1 MQEELIKIMNLAER
15 RFSVDES
22 DRKEDFVVRSMLVI
36 YPEMTVS
43 EIKFSIGVL
52 IKISKITT
60 KILFNLGKNNKCCII
75 S

>member
-1 MQEELIKIMNLAER
+1 MQEELIKIMNLAEH

-60 KILFNLGKNNKCCII
+60 KILFNIGKNNKCCII

>member
-15 RFSVDES
+15 RFLIGDAEL
-22 DRKEDFVVRSMLVI
+22 KEDFVIKSMLVI

>member
-15 RFSVDES
+15 RFLIDES

-52 IKISKITT
+52 IKISKLST
-60 KILFNLGKNNKCCII
+60 KILFNLSKNKNCCII

>member
-15 RFSVDES
+15 RFLIDES

>member
-15 RFSVDES
+15 RFLIGDAEL
-22 DRKEDFVVRSMLVI
+22 KEDFVVRSMLVI

-52 IKISKITT
+52 IKISKLST
-60 KILFNLGKNNKCCII
+60 KILFNLSKNKNCCII

>member
-1 MQEELIKIMNLAER
+1 MNLAEH